1 VRHFHLDRITLLEPG
16 VRAVGVR
23 SVALSDD
30 VFTEHFPG
38 NPVLPGVYL
47 VEGLAQTAGLL
58 LWESS
63 QHARIAVM
71 VSIDRARFTSF
82 ARPGDSVRLA
92 VDIDSYDEKVAR
104 VRGVATVDE
113 RQVAAAALTFS
124 MQEPESVVPPMFLP
138 YFAQAADVWLGRYAG
153 SADKSATHE

>member
-1 VRHFHLDRITLLEPG
+1 MRHFHLDRITLLEPG

-38 NPVLPGVYL
+38 NPVLPGVYV

-63 QHARIAVM
+63 QHTRIAVM

-124 MQEPESVVPPMFLP
+124 MQEPESVIPPIFLP
-138 YFAQAADVWLGRYAG
+138 YFAQAADVWLGRYPG
-153 SADKSATHE
+153 SADKSATHD

>member
-1 VRHFHLDRITLLEPG
+1 
-16 VRAVGVR
+16 
-23 SVALSDD
+23 
-30 VFTEHFPG
+30 
-38 NPVLPGVYL
+38 
-47 VEGLAQTAGLL
+47 LAQTAGLL

-63 QHARIAVM
+63 QHTRIAVM

-92 VDIDSYDEKVAR
+92 VDIDSFDEKVAR

-124 MQEPESVVPPMFLP
+124 MQEPESVVPPIFLP
-138 YFAQAADVWLGRYAG
+138 YFEQAANIWLGRYPG
-153 SADKSATHE
+153 RADKSAKHD